1 MQMQRYSQN
10 FEYGYVMRQSKEFL
24 VICIIADIA
33 SLIFIFGSVFILD
46 TNIEIALL
54 IFGTFFVLGIGLTI
68 YAVAWRCVIEGET
81 MTFYC
86 PFLPVKAIKLYE
98 LTRVTYTENRTG
110 GYGTGKKM
118 LTGYRDK
125 KKVFEFLD
133 DMVGFELFY
142 YQLYQLGKIEKNEL
156 KDEFVLKNTKR
167 NMFSAVFGV
176 VLFGGMLIAICVT
189 KEIGRKAFYIIFFAC
204 ATLFYVDDMIKELL
218 WRVTVSYQT
227 IEIRNGY
234 GISKSYFI
242 KDISRVKEESHNIV
256 LFVGNKKIAKISKD
270 CENFILLQTRLD
282 YEKKSS

>member
-125 KKVFEFLD
+125 KKVYEFLE
-133 DMVGFELFY
+133 DMVVLELFY
-142 YQLYQLGKIEKNEL
+142 
-156 KDEFVLKNTKR
+156 
-167 NMFSAVFGV
+167 
-176 VLFGGMLIAICVT
+176 
-189 KEIGRKAFYIIFFAC
+189 
-204 ATLFYVDDMIKELL
+204 
-218 WRVTVSYQT
+218 
-227 IEIRNGY
+227 
-234 GISKSYFI
+234 
-242 KDISRVKEESHNIV
+242 
-256 LFVGNKKIAKISKD
+256 
-270 CENFILLQTRLD
+270 
-282 YEKKSS
+282 